1 MAGLVAIVG
10 RPNVGK
16 STLFNRLVGHRAAIV
31 DEQSGVTRDRIY
43 GQSDWNG
50 ITFSLVDTGGI
61 VTSSEDVFE
70 VGIRRQA
77 ELAIQE
83 CDVVLFVVDVL
94 TGITDLDDEVAALLR
109 RAEKP
114 VLLLVNKVDDA
125 TRQADVYAFY
135 NLGLGV
141 PMPVSAVNGSG
152 TGEILDQLV
161 GLLPPEPLPEQ
172 DHLPRLTIVGRPNAG
187 KSSIV
192 NALLGEDRNIV
203 TPVPGTTRDAI
214 STHYNRF
221 GFNFIMVDTAGLRK
235 KARVDNDLE
244 YYSVLRA
251 LRAIEQADVCLLVVD
266 AQRGFEGQDQ
276 TIFARIIANRKGV
289 VILMNKWDLVE
300 KDHQTA
306 KATEEQVRRLIAPFT
321 DVPIFF
327 TSALTKQRLLKVL
340 EAALQVQANRA
351 QRIPTR
357 KLNDVMLP
365 IIQATPPPTY
375 KGKYIRIK
383 YVTQLPT
390 ASPSFAFFCNLPQ
403 YVKDPY
409 KRFLENQLRAA
420 FPLQGVPIQIYIRRK

>member
-135 NLGLGV
+135 NLGLGT

-161 GLLPPEPLPEQ
+161 DLLPPEPLPEQ

-276 TIFARIIANRKGV
+276 AIFARIIANRKGV

-420 FPLQGVPIQIYIRRK
+420 FPLQGVPIQIYMRRK